1 VTCTDAP
8 RARSELRSAAS
19 IRFRTGRLGHQTI
32 MGSPGGLLLAV
43 RATWALLLRPGLVE
57 GDQLRDG
64 NPGAGHD
71 PLRRASCR
79 MCSHRPRKPEE
90 PYALWTNHVA
100 HAPRKRAAPKTVIHR
115 EVITGD
121 HDRSRTRQPQ
131 WPILRSLGVSGAVR
145 NSSPTQVAKVW
156 HLKRALT
163 ERAGPATD
171 GWPVTDE
178 QGVILVRREGD
189 QLRRSRWESIRP
201 LGGPRRSG
209 GVARRQRRLQLRWA
223 YRSAVLGHW
232 L

>member
-1 VTCTDAP
+1 
-8 RARSELRSAAS
+8 
-19 IRFRTGRLGHQTI
+19 
-32 MGSPGGLLLAV
+32 MGLPGGLLLAV

-57 GDQLRDG
+57 GDQVRNG

-71 PLRRASCR
+71 PLRRAYCW
-79 MCSHRPRKPEE
+79 MCCHRPRKPEE

-145 NSSPTQVAKVW
+145 NGMPTQAAEVR

-163 ERAGPATD
+163 ERAGPATG

-178 QGVILVRREGD
+178 QKQILLHRQRD
-189 QLRRSRWESIRP
+189 QL
-201 LGGPRRSG
+201 
-209 GVARRQRRLQLRWA
+209 
-223 YRSAVLGHW
+223 
-232 L
+232 